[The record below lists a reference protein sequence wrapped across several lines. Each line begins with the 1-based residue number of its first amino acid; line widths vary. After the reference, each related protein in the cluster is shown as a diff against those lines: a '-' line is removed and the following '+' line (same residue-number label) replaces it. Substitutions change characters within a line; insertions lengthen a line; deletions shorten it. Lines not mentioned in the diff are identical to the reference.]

1 MDPNTGGGMSGLEA
15 RPGAITLGLD
25 DLVDLAWKGRI
36 RVPHFQRDFR
46 WNRQDV
52 IRLFDSVLK
61 RYPIGSLLLWRRPA
75 PRQRVVLGVIAIDA
89 PAVDDATWVVDGQ
102 QRITSLANVLH
113 PDGQRDPRFALGYDL
128 HHEEIVELSPTEDP
142 AVIPLSVV
150 FDLAKVLAWFAER
163 PEAAEHQSKAF
174 ELAKYLREV
183 KIPAYQVV
191 HDDIQVLQDI
201 FDRMNN
207 YGKRLSRAEVFSALN
222 AGPESEA
229 DDRLTIGRIAEHIDN
244 RSDFGEIDAD
254 TVLLAIL
261 ARRGPDIQREI
272 RLEFERNS
280 SEFPRE
286 DKNTAFAE
294 GQKALER
301 AVDFLMAN
309 GVPHFT
315 LLPYRYL
322 LIVLA
327 RVFAHYPELDPT
339 NRRLLGR
346 WYWRAAL
353 LGPTIFKGA
362 TTGSARILCGRVRP
376 DDLTGSVQD
385 LLAAIDHPPP
395 APPDLRRFRT
405 NDVPTKIILCSW
417 WDLRP
422 RNPDTGLAYER
433 PELAEALKERTTAAD
448 AIHHLVARRHVPHN
462 CRLWA
467 ANRVLMPKLTE
478 PVDVVGDLLLARRP
492 QFDAQQWRALRDSH
506 AITPEIESLLER
518 EDTQGLLSQRQIEL
532 ARVLESFLQ
541 RKCEWGFENTPP
553 LAEMVIEDLPDEE
566 NDDVA

>member
-1 MDPNTGGGMSGLEA
+1 MSGLEA

-52 IRLFDSVLK
+52 IRLFDSILR

-75 PRQRVVLGVIAIDA
+75 PRQRVILGAIEIDA

-102 QRITSLANVLH
+102 QRVTSLANVLH
-113 PDGQRDPRFALGYDL
+113 PDSQRDPRFALGYDL
-128 HHEEIVELSPTEDP
+128 RRGEIVGLAPTEDP
-142 AVIPLSVV
+142 QVIPLSVV
-150 FDLAKVLAWFAER
+150 FDLNKVLDWFAER
-163 PEAAEHQSKAF
+163 PEAVEHRSKAF
-174 ELAKYLREV
+174 DLAKHLREV

-191 HDDIQVLQDI
+191 QDDIQVLQDI

-229 DDRLTIGRIAEHIDN
+229 DDRLTINRIAEYIDD

-272 RLEFERNS
+272 RLEFEKADRRGS
-280 SEFPRE
+280 LEFPHE
-286 DKNTAFAE
+286 GKETAFRE

-301 AVDFLMAN
+301 AVDFLVSN
-309 GVPHFT
+309 GVPHFA

-327 RVFAHYPELDPT
+327 RVFAHYPEPDPV
-339 NRRLLGR
+339 NLRLLGR

-353 LGPTIFKGA
+353 LGPGIFKGA
-362 TTGSARILCGRVRP
+362 ATGATRILCGKIRQG
-376 DDLTGSVQD
+376 DLTGSVRE
-385 LLAAIDHPPP
+385 LLAAVDHMPSTL
-395 APPDLRRFRT
+395 PDPRRFRASEAA
-405 NDVPTKIILCSW
+405 TKIIVCSW
-417 WDLRP
+417 WELRP
-422 RNPDTGLAYER
+422 HDPDTGLPYER
-433 PELAEALKERTTAAD
+433 PDLADILKERSTAAD
-448 AIHHLVARRHVPHN
+448 AIHYLIARRQVPHE

-478 PVDVVGDLLLARRP
+478 PIDVVGDLLLSKRP
-492 QFDAQQWRALRDSH
+492 RFGDQQWRDLCDSH
-506 AITPEIESLLER
+506 SITPEIEKLLAG
-518 EDTQGLLSQRQIEL
+518 EDARGLLSQRQIEL
-532 ARVLESFLQ
+532 ARVLDSFLQ

-553 LAEMVIEDLPDEE
+553 LTEMVIEDLPDEE
-566 NDDVA
+566 DDDVA

>member
-1 MDPNTGGGMSGLEA
+1 MSGLEA

-25 DLVDLAWKGRI
+25 DLVDSAWQGRI
-36 RVPHFQRDFR
+36 RLPHFQRDFR

-52 IRLFDSVLK
+52 IRLFDSILK

-75 PRQRVVLGVIAIDA
+75 PRQRIALGAIAIDA
-89 PAVDDATWVVDGQ
+89 PALDDAIWVVDGQ

-128 HHEEIVELSPTEDP
+128 HRGEIVGLTPTEDP

-163 PEAAEHQSKAF
+163 PEATEYQSKAF

-191 HDDIQVLQDI
+191 QDDILVLQDI

-222 AGPESEA
+222 AGPEFEA
-229 DDRLTIGRIAEHIDN
+229 DDRLTISRIAAYIDDRLN
-244 RSDFGEIDAD
+244 FGEIDAD

-272 RLEFERNS
+272 RLEFETSDRRS
-280 SEFPRE
+280 ASEFSHE
-286 DKNTAFAE
+286 DKDTAFAE

-301 AVDFLMAN
+301 AVEFLVAN

-327 RVFAHYPELDPT
+327 RVFAHHPELDPT

-362 TTGSARILCGRVRP
+362 TTGSARILCGKVHP
-376 DDLTGSVQD
+376 GDLTGSVQD
-385 LLAAIDHPPP
+385 LLAAIDRPPP

-405 NDVPTKIILCSW
+405 NEVPTKIIVCSW
-417 WDLRP
+417 WDLGP
-422 RNPDTGLAYER
+422 RNPDTGLPYER
-433 PELAEALKERTTAAD
+433 PDLAEALQERSTAAD
-448 AIHHLVARRHVPHN
+448 AIHYLVARRQVPHD
-462 CRLWA
+462 CRRWA

-478 PVDVVGDLLLARRP
+478 PIDVVGDLLLARRP
-492 QFDAQQWRALRDSH
+492 RFDDQQWRAFCDSH
-506 AITPEIESLLER
+506 AITSEIENLLDR
-518 EDTQGLLSQRQIEL
+518 EDTQGLLSRRQIEL

-566 NDDVA
+566 DDDVV